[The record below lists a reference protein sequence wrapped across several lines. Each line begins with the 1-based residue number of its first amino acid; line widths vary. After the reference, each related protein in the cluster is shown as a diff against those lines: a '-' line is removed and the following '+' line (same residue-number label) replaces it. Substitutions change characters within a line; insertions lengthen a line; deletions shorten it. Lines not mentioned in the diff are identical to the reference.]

1 MFFSPLRHKLIK
13 LHDLA
18 SRNRKKSSL
27 SFAIIGRTLCKCI
40 SGNLKNLV
48 FQIRGSVPG
57 HWTQDVSSMVPKPQ
71 IFFQLS
77 DPFCRTSGK
86 HFDGLMKKYGAPIIV
101 LNLVSSYRYLMLGR
115 WRHRTLC
122 LLSEKVCLC
131 PLGTAAVLTAA
142 KASLQLTPLWGL

>member
-1 MFFSPLRHKLIK
+1 MFFFSTQAFVGKKEMELVTIK
-13 LHDLA
+13 LHNLA

-101 LNLVSSYRYLMLGR
+101 LNLVSSYKMLEA
-115 WRHRTLC
+115 WSMT
-122 LLSEKVCLC
+122 S
-131 PLGTAAVLTAA
+131 
-142 KASLQLTPLWGL
+142 